1 MMKKMMTIMFM
12 IVMMAGFALGA
23 SIKLYPAHDSYTDS
37 SRPGSALNSQ
47 NLRVG
52 NDVNFGKHRTFLKFD
67 LSSIQGEINNARL
80 SIDPLG
86 PTGTPELELYY
97 ISSDSW
103 SENSLTWNNQPS
115 FGNLIDSE
123 IVDGPERF
131 EFDVLSMVNEQ
142 DENDNDIL
150 KDLDNSEFKLSS
162 EILEEVQET
171 IFTGLIW
178 N

>member
-86 PTGTPELELYY
+86 PVGTPELELYY
-97 ISSDSW
+97 VSSDSW
-103 SENSLTWNNQPS
+103 NENSLTWNNQPVL
-115 FGNLIDSE
+115 GNLIDRLYFGFVRDFLDFHFWPVFNVADSF
-123 IVDGPERF
+123 ITIAV
-131 EFDVLSMVNEQ
+131 VI
-142 DENDNDIL
+142 IL
-150 KDLDNSEFKLSS
+150 IKEAKELMFNKRK
-162 EILEEVQET
+162 
-171 IFTGLIW
+171 
-178 N
+178 